1 MRVIRDRRGVSNV
14 IVFVLGLVIIV
25 TIVVNVF
32 LWNYEMNQLD
42 WERMREEV
50 EVVDV
55 SQKGRVSTCFTF
67 KNKGALTTHL
77 VSLWIIDS
85 TIHRRYDIDLII
97 NSGETL
103 SYVRSDIHLPKG
115 QYMVKVVTERGNI
128 AIYSND

>member
-1 MRVIRDRRGVSNV
+1 M
-14 IVFVLGLVIIV
+14 LGIVIIV
-25 TIVVNVF
+25 TIVSNVF

-55 SQKGRVSTCFTF
+55 SQSRKGGVSRTCFTF
-67 KNKGALTTHL
+67 KNKGPLTTHL

-97 NSGETL
+97 NPGETL

>member
-1 MRVIRDRRGVSNV
+1 MLLAIELT
-14 IVFVLGLVIIV
+14 FP
-25 TIVVNVF
+25 
-32 LWNYEMNQLD
+32 E
-42 WERMREEV
+42 
-50 EVVDV
+50 
-55 SQKGRVSTCFTF
+55 GRVCELFGIGGACFTF

-115 QYMVKVVTERGNI
+115 QYVVKVVTERGNI